1 MLRAVS
7 PPTKSPMP
15 DAAEHIHHLA
25 AALGGRGS
33 CTPAER
39 QAAAYVAGQMRTLG
53 LAEVRLEPFRGSP
66 STYRPFVLAFLA
78 ALLGTL
84 LAWLFGGT
92 WPLGVAALL
101 SALGAWGMLA
111 ETEFAPNWMRFLL
124 PRADSQNAVG
134 ILRPESAAQRRAVL
148 CAHLDT
154 HRTPVFYSSKT
165 WNRLFAALVPGAF
178 AGMVVAAVAYAL
190 GALLAWEAARWIGLA
205 VAPLGIV
212 ALGLCLSADWTPFSP
227 GANDNA
233 SGVAVALDLAGRLRA
248 QPLHHTEV
256 WLAFT
261 GCEEV
266 GAYGMAAFLDAHA
279 GQLGKDAVYLALD
292 LVGIGRPTYLTADGL
307 VLKRRTHPRAL
318 DLARAAAS
326 ALPDLA
332 VRDRVGL
339 AYTDALVA
347 TKRGL
352 VALTLCSLPAHGA
365 DETAG
370 WHQMSDTPESIEP
383 GSLTAACAFAWQ
395 VLQEIDRS

>member
-1 MLRAVS
+1 
-7 PPTKSPMP
+7 MP
-15 DAAEHIHHLA
+15 SATDHIHHLA

-39 QAAAYVAGQMRTLG
+39 QAAEYVAAQMQALG
-53 LAEVRLEPFRGSP
+53 LRDLRLEPFRGSP
-66 STYRPFVLAFLA
+66 STYRPFVLAFLV

-84 LAWLFGGT
+84 LAWLPGGAWT
-92 WPLGVAALL
+92 LGAAALL
-101 SALGAWGMLA
+101 SALGAGGMLA
-111 ETEFAPNWMRFLL
+111 ETEFAPNWMRVLL
-124 PRADSQNAVG
+124 PRAGSQNAVG
-134 ILRPESAAQRRAVL
+134 VLPPESTAQRRAVL

-154 HRTPVFYSSKT
+154 HRTPIFYSSKV
-165 WNRLFAALVPGAF
+165 WNHLFAVLVPGAF

-190 GALLAWEAARWIGLA
+190 GALLAWEGARWIGLA
-205 VAPLGIV
+205 AAPLGLV
-212 ALGLCLSADWTPFSP
+212 ALGLCFSADWTPFSP

-233 SGVAVALDLAGRLRA
+233 SGVAVVLDLAGRLRTH
-248 QPLHHTEV
+248 PLQHTEV

-279 GQLGKDAVYLALD
+279 GQLGKEAVYIALD
-292 LVGIGRPTYLTADGL
+292 QVGIGRLTYLTADGL

-332 VRDRVGL
+332 VREQVGL

-352 VALTLCSLPAHGA
+352 VALTLCSLPAPGS

-370 WHQMSDTPESIEP
+370 WHQMTDTPEHIDP
-383 GSLTAACAFAWQ
+383 GSLAAACAFAWQ